1 MKHMGRKGLRLRP
14 EPFVLAR
21 KNVLFLRGNMPIV
34 QSACKFAAKMLYFS
48 HEGTERA
55 ARERERDH
63 KWPKY

>member
-1 MKHMGRKGLRLRP
+1 
-14 EPFVLAR
+14 
-21 KNVLFLRGNMPIV
+21 MPIV

-55 ARERERDH
+55 ALLRERERDH